1 MKRIACAFIILL
13 LFIAASCAGKGH
25 TEYRAYLLKEEIE
38 CAPGEECYA
47 VIGFEIPDGAY
58 IYGNPKGPGTG
69 KATVVFAGPSGFFHF
84 EAARY
89 LPPKK
94 YLAPGEDEYVW
105 IYEGETKILVPFR
118 VRKGAAEGSYVQDI
132 HIDALLCDAGAC
144 TPYRSSLRLSINVSN
159 KGATGAIYGREY
171 IKKFSVMA
179 SLNEG
184 DKGGASGSP
193 SSGKIEGA
201 FFKPRYI
208 TGGSVSGFIQAI
220 LFGLLAGLILNFMP
234 CVLPV
239 VSLKVMGFVRQAGA
253 GRTHSLKLGLLFSA
267 GIISSFAALAALAV
281 LFGYNWGQ
289 LFQKEGFL
297 IAMIGLCFA
306 LALSMFG
313 LFPLGVPSFTAARR
327 VENPF
332 LDSYIKGLIATL
344 LATPCSGPF
353 LGGSI
358 AWSFTQPAPVLFIVF
373 LSVGV
378 GMALPYIILA
388 ASPRLLR
395 LVPRPGPWMITL
407 ERFMA
412 FLLLATTVY
421 LIGLCASRLV
431 MPTLWF
437 LVFLSLGLW
446 QYGVYGN
453 PAQTRKNRI
462 AALVV
467 LAIIIAGGYLI
478 SFSSIDSKGTAES
491 ASRGEAFSIERLMEN
506 RKSGK
511 VSVVKFTADWC
522 PNCVL
527 VERSSLHTDEVHGLM
542 RLNGIELLVADMTVE
557 NPAAQHLLERLG
569 SRSIP
574 FLAVFP
580 PGAGFNEPYC
590 LRDIYTEKQV
600 LEALKKSLAPLPD
613 AESGSFRSYEPGKNT
628 R

>member
-1 MKRIACAFIILL
+1 MKRIASAFIILL
-13 LFIAASCAGKGH
+13 LFTAASCAGKGY

-38 CAPGEECYA
+38 CVPGEDCYA
-47 VIGFEIPDGAY
+47 GIGFEIPDGAY
-58 IYGNPKGPGTG
+58 IYANPKGPGTG
-69 KATVVFAGPSGFFHF
+69 KATVVSTGPPRFFLF

-94 YLAPGEDEYVW
+94 HLAPGEDEYVW
-105 IYEGETKILVPFR
+105 IYEGETKILIPFR
-118 VRKGAAEGSYVQDI
+118 VRKGAPEGSYAQDI
-132 HIDALLCDAGAC
+132 HIDVLLCDAGAC
-144 TPYRSSLRLSINVSN
+144 TPYSSSLRLAIKVSN
-159 KGATGAIYGREY
+159 KGATGALYDKEY
-171 IKKFSVMA
+171 IKKFSVTA

-184 DKGGASGSP
+184 DKGLTPGSP
-193 SSGKIEGA
+193 ISGKTEES

-267 GIISSFAALAALAV
+267 GIISSFAALAVLAV

-313 LFPLGVPSFTAARR
+313 LFPLSVPSFTAARR

-332 LDSYIKGLIATL
+332 LDSYFKGSIATL

-353 LGGSI
+353 LGGTI
-358 AWSFTQPAPVLFIVF
+358 AWSFTQPAPVLFTVF

-378 GMALPYIILA
+378 GMAFPYIILA
-388 ASPRLLR
+388 ACPRLLR
-395 LVPRPGPWMITL
+395 FVPKPGPWMITL

-431 MPTLWF
+431 MPMLWF

-462 AALVV
+462 TALVV
-467 LAIIIAGGYLI
+467 LTIIIAGGYLI
-478 SFSSIDSKGTAES
+478 SFSSIDSKGIAES
-491 ASRGEAFSIERLMEN
+491 VSRGEAFSVEKLLEN

-527 VERSSLHTDEVHGLM
+527 VEKSSLHTDEVQELM

-600 LEALKKSLAPLPD
+600 IEAIKKSLASLPEAD
-613 AESGSFRSYEPGKNT
+613 GSSLRFNKPE
-628 R
+628 